1 MEFPK
6 VAAGKTT
13 PAGGKTTPAGGKTT
27 PAGGKTT
34 PAGGKRTPAG
44 RDCGKRTTP
53 DCRVVS
59 AVSVPSSEYCILHA
73 CVTVTLLH
81 YCSIRS
87 YDCMHP

>member
-1 MEFPK
+1 MEFRK

-13 PAGGKTTPAGGKTT
+13 PAG
-27 PAGGKTT
+27 
-34 PAGGKRTPAG
+34 
-44 RDCGKRTTP
+44 RDSGKRTTP
-53 DCRVVS
+53 DCRVAANGVS

-87 YDCMHP
+87 YNYHIACTRDINSLHAVTLRDSSVAILNC